1 MSRRRVKLILITS
14 IVIGTI
20 VLPTFA
26 TNGGRFVDVPESH
39 WAYEAV
45 MCMADHGILLGR
57 GDGTFGPEDV
67 VTREEFAA
75 MMVRALKLETVSPAE
90 PTFIDVPRWHW
101 AYGYVEAAKNYLTGW
116 RLSDGS
122 WRYKPTENAVRE
134 DMAVALV
141 KAKKLDN
148 VSYDDSKLD
157 VLFSDA
163 ASISKSCRKYVAIA
177 IDKGLMTAYGNI
189 FNPQGVLT
197 RAQAAI
203 LIYNASIVSGSG
215 YGLQQKVSLDEGGYW
230 EDGIYRKVS
239 MDDEDYYWYD
249 DSYYWEYDDSYYWD
263 DYGYY
268 GGYPGPQINV
278 VSDSSGIHVSWDRII
293 HSDLRGYRVVV
304 SRYDSTPSYPE
315 NGYLYYFTDVYRTY
329 ADINNST
336 RYTNGDFGDYLA
348 SGSWYYVSVT
358 AVYKNGINVPG
369 NAVRVQYKKGWSDD
383 TNYQTPQLTATS
395 DSSGVHLS
403 WSGVSSSRLICYKV
417 VVSRYNSDPTHLD
430 SGWLYT
436 IYGNNAAD
444 RTDVVVDNSKV
455 YNDGDFGKYLVPG
468 YKYYFRVV
476 AVYQNDVIKGSNVLR
491 LEYRGPRN

>member
-1 MSRRRVKLILITS
+1 MSRRKIINLVLIVS
-14 IVIGTI
+14 IVIGTVFI
-20 VLPTFA
+20 PTFA
-26 TNGGRFVDVPESH
+26 TNGGRFTDVPENH

-75 MMVRALKLETVSPAE
+75 MMVRALKLETVSPAQ

-101 AYGYVEAAKNYLTGW
+101 AYGYVEASKNYLTGW

-141 KAKKLDN
+141 KAKKWDN

-163 ASISKSCRKYVAIA
+163 DSISKSCRKYVAIA
-177 IDKGLMTAYGNI
+177 VDKGLMTAYGNI

-215 YGLQQKVSLDEGGYW
+215 SGSLQKVSLEGDAYR
-230 EDGIYRKVS
+230 EDGAYRKVS
-239 MDDEDYYWYD
+239 MDEDDYYWDDDDYWYD
-249 DSYYWEYDDSYYWD
+249 D
-263 DYGYY
+263 GYY
-268 GGYPGPQINV
+268 SGYPRPQVNAI
-278 VSDSSGIHVSWDRII
+278 SDSSGIHLSWDRIT

-304 SRYDSTPSYPE
+304 SRYDSTPAYPE
-315 NGYLYYFTDVYRTY
+315 NGYLYYYTDTYRTY

-336 RYTNGDFGDYLA
+336 RYTNGDFGDYLS

-358 AVYKNGINVPG
+358 AVYRNGMNVPG

-383 TNYQTPQLTATS
+383 TNYQTPELTATS

-403 WSGVSSSRLICYKV
+403 WSGVSSSKLMYYKV
-417 VVSRYNSDPTHLD
+417 VISRYDSDPTHLD
-430 SGWLYT
+430 EGWLYT

-468 YKYYFRVV
+468 YKYYFRVI
-476 AVYQNDVIKGSNVLR
+476 AVYENDVIKGSNVLHM
-491 LEYRGPRN
+491 EYKGPRN